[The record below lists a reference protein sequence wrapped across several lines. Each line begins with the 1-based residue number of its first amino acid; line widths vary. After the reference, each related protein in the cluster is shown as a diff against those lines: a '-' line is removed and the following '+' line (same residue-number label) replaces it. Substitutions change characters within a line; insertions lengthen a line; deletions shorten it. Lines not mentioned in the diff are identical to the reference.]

1 MFRIK
6 SFKNIFV
13 SIALPI
19 NVKWIKDYKY
29 VFRRMNNNKHIIN
42 KLNVFLCLKE
52 LLTLFQITL
61 YLKRGIPHSQF
72 GFPFAKLLRNFCE
85 RERKFLLLLCYIFA
99 RKNSTLHNH
108 SQPWF
113 CAKIRYSAIAFFFL
127 RNFEGKNLIEGL
139 IKGANCIN

>member
-72 GFPFAKLLRNFCE
+72 GFPFANFFCNFCKRKNKLFVALHSCAKKIALCTIIRNLDFAQKYAIPLLRSSFCE
-85 RERKFLLLLCYIFA
+85 ILREKILL
-99 RKNSTLHNH
+99 
-108 SQPWF
+108 
-113 CAKIRYSAIAFFFL
+113 
-127 RNFEGKNLIEGL
+127 
-139 IKGANCIN
+139 KGWLKVQTV

>member
-1 MFRIK
+1 MFWIK

-52 LLTLFQITL
+52 LLTLFQILL

-72 GFPFAKLLRNFCE
+72 GFPFANFFANFAKERTNYSLR
-85 RERKFLLLLCYIFA
+85 YILV

-139 IKGANCIN
+139 IKGENCIN

>member
-1 MFRIK
+1 MFWIK

-52 LLTLFQITL
+52 LLTLFQILL

-72 GFPFAKLLRNFCE
+72 EFPFANFFLQILQKKEQIIRCATFLCEKIALCTIIRNLDFAQKYAIPLLR
-85 RERKFLLLLCYIFA
+85 
-99 RKNSTLHNH
+99 S
-108 SQPWF
+108 SF
-113 CAKIRYSAIAFFFL
+113 CAILREKIL
-127 RNFEGKNLIEGL
+127 L
-139 IKGANCIN
+139 KGWLKVKTV